1 MSRLVLWRRDTPP
14 WTFVLGRL
22 LPGVVLLLVLAACSA
37 PGQLPPTPTALPPG
51 TPLPQPTPMSA
62 MPALQDTPTP
72 VAQDDPSSPV
82 EEQQAAI
89 ATRIARQLATIE
101 DPSLTVEV
109 TPTAEVTPTPF
120 AADADFFEMPSLVGL
135 VLRDSELL
143 STPGGS
149 SITPVSIATRL
160 DVFGRTADG
169 AWYAASTETGHIG
182 WIRADQLRVYGN
194 EDQLAVVEPG
204 PLTGIGG
211 PDLPAEIEGAA
222 PDAAPI
228 VNAIVNVER
237 LNVRAGPGTDYPV
250 IGGLQQNA
258 TVELI
263 GRNQAGDW
271 LQVAWPARP
280 EGYGWIYAPLVT
292 TSVPIE
298 NLPVS
303 TEAGAQPIPAPAGQA
318 PVTAAPAQASPV
330 AGLQGT
336 LVFQERSGGTI
347 YRYNMG
353 NGRLASLTHG
363 ADPAVS
369 PDGRTVAFVRGG
381 GETGVYLINI
391 DGSNERRIFGGN
403 RPASP
408 KWSPDGQ
415 AIVFNHITGEAEP
428 CRDTGMFGCI
438 PQSQVNELLD
448 QFGDQL
454 PPDFSLDRWPLIQLP
469 HQNLSRIDPD
479 GGGYRDLAGLQTV
492 TAQDWGAWGIVYQSR
507 TGLEI
512 TEGADLSITRNLVD
526 NARYQ
531 DPDWQPNGERIVFQ
545 SQEGNHWQ
553 IFSINSDGRGIFAL
567 TRPPG
572 FAAVQPH
579 NVAPTWSPDGEW
591 IVFLSNRTGE
601 WALWVMQSDGSN
613 QQQLPVDLPIEYSYQ
628 AEQVVSWGP

>member
-1 MSRLVLWRRDTPP
+1 MSRLVLWRRESPP
-14 WTFVLGRL
+14 WTFALGWL
-22 LPGVVLLLVLAACSA
+22 LPIMALLVLTACSA

-51 TPLPQPTPMSA
+51 TPLPQPTPVLA
-62 MPALQDTPTP
+62 MPEPQDTPTP
-72 VAQDDPSSPV
+72 VAHVEPSSLV

-101 DPSLTVEV
+101 EPSLTAGV
-109 TPTAEVTPTPF
+109 TPTIELTPTPF
-120 AADADFFEMPSLVGL
+120 AADADFFDTPSLVGL

-143 STPGGS
+143 ATPGGS

-160 DVFGRTADG
+160 DVFGRTEDG
-169 AWYAASTETGHIG
+169 AWYAASTEIGQIG

-194 EDQLAVVEPG
+194 EEQLAMVEPG
-204 PLTGIGG
+204 PLTGTGG
-211 PDLPAEIEGAA
+211 PDLPAESEVAA

-228 VNAIVNVER
+228 ASAIVNVES
-237 LNVRAGPGTDYPV
+237 LNVRAGPGTNYPV
-250 IGGLQQNA
+250 IGGLQQN
-258 TVELI
+258 TTIELMA
-263 GRNQAGDW
+263 RNQSGDW
-271 LQVAWPARP
+271 LQVAWPARA

-292 TSVPIE
+292 TSAAIESLPI
-298 NLPVS
+298 S
-303 TEAGAQPIPAPAGQA
+303 TEASAQPIPALAGQT
-318 PVTAAPAQASPV
+318 PVAAPAQATPV

-347 YRYNMG
+347 YRYNIG
-353 NGRLASLTHG
+353 NGQLAPLTHG
-363 ADPAVS
+363 ADPAIS
-369 PDGRTVAFVRGG
+369 PDGRTVALVRGG
-381 GETGVYLINI
+381 GETGIYLINI

-403 RPASP
+403 RPAAP

-415 AIVFNHITGEAEP
+415 AIVFNHITGESEP

-438 PQSQVNELLD
+438 PQSQI
-448 QFGDQL
+448 DQL
-454 PPDFSLDRWPLIQLP
+454 PPGVDLDRFPLIQLAQ
-469 HQNLSRIDPD
+469 QNLSRIDRD
-479 GGGYRDLAGLQTV
+479 GGGYRDLASLQTV

-512 TEGADLSITRNLVD
+512 TEGGDLSITRNLVD

-531 DPDWQPNGERIVFQ
+531 DPDWQPGGERIVFQ

-553 IFSINSDGRGIFAL
+553 IFSINTDGGGIFAL

-572 FAAVQPH
+572 FADVQPH
-579 NVAPTWSPDGEW
+579 NVAPSWSPDGEW
-591 IVFLSNRTGE
+591 IVFLSNRSGE
-601 WALWVMQSDGSN
+601 WVLWIMQGDGSN